1 MKTRRRGG
9 DTTPRD
15 IIRAKQILA
24 IQEAR
29 RREIDEFAD
38 RMGKSVRG

>member
-9 DTTPRD
+9 DTTP
-15 IIRAKQILA
+15 RAKQILA

-38 RMGKSVRG
+38 RMGRSVRG